1 MAANKNALIRYKT
14 IDQCLR
20 NNMKRWTLVDL
31 ITACSDA
38 LYEYEGK
45 DVHVSKRTIQA
56 DIQLMRSDKLGY
68 NAPIEVYERKYYRY
82 STTDYSI
89 KNIPI
94 TNTDVKIMNEA
105 IQVLRQ
111 FKDFSLFKEMD
122 GVLQRLEDS
131 VYASQK
137 TNKAIIHLEKNEKL
151 KGLEYIDPIY
161 NAIQNKK
168 VLNITYKSF
177 KALTESKMTL
187 HPQLL
192 KEYNNRWFVLSLYKT
207 KNITLALDRIL
218 NITIVENDS
227 YKDLK
232 INGDTYYKDV
242 IGVTVSNTRAQRV
255 QFWVDAIN
263 APYVIT
269 KPFHNSQRIIK
280 YTDDGGVIFN
290 ILVQI
295 NYELERLIL
304 GFGDAIEIQKP
315 EFLRKRIIHKLNKAV
330 NHYIE
335 K

>member
-1 MAANKNALIRYKT
+1 MATNKNALIRYKT
-14 IDQCLR
+14 IDECLR
-20 NNMKRWTLVDL
+20 NTMKRWMLTDL
-31 ITACSDA
+31 ISACSDA

-45 DVHVSKRTIQA
+45 DVYLSKRTIQA

-82 STTDYSI
+82 AMADYSI
-89 KNIPI
+89 KNIPV

-122 GVLQRLEDS
+122 GVLKRLEDS

-137 TNKAIIHLEKNEKL
+137 TNSPIIHLEKNEQL
-151 KGLEYIDPIY
+151 KGLKYIDPVY

-168 VLNITYKSF
+168 AIKVTYKSF
-177 KALTESKMTL
+177 KAIKASEMTI

-192 KEYNNRWFVLSLYKT
+192 KEYNNRWFVLSLHK
-207 KNITLALDRIL
+207 KQHITLALDRIL
-218 NITIVENDS
+218 SIRVAENCS
-227 YKDLK
+227 YKNLEIDGN
-232 INGDTYYKDV
+232 IYYKDV
-242 IGVTVSNTRAQRV
+242 IGVTISNIRAQRI
-255 QFWVDAIN
+255 QFWVDAKN

-269 KPFHNSQRIIK
+269 KPFHNSQRIIEYK
-280 YTDDGGVIFN
+280 EDGAVVFN

-304 GFGDAIEIQKP
+304 GFGDAIEIIKP
-315 EFLRKRIIHKLNKAV
+315 EFLRKRIIHKLKTAANY
-330 NHYIE
+330 YIE